1 MEASLAGAGPGAD
14 AAPALQLWNLSKTF
28 GGQKAFDKASLVIA
42 QGEVHGLLGQNG
54 SGKFTLIKVL
64 AGFHGPDPGS
74 RLEIAGADVALPL
87 APCAFRKHRMSFLH
101 QHLGLIPS
109 LTALEN
115 LLLGQLA
122 DRDEWAINW
131 ASTFR
136 GLLSA
141 NPLARML
148 IPKRLAAVGRRLL
161 TLAAANPDLAPAYK
175 ARAAVFAERA
185 RTFDPTTLCALAA
198 RRRGEAIAFMDRL
211 EIGLAD
217 GRQVIV
223 PPGYGLADVVWIVF
237 LARMEF
243 APSAARSES
252 GRRSR
257 AIGAGC
263 RRGRALSPRIFG
275 PACTSDG

>member
-1 MEASLAGAGPGAD
+1 MEFNKL
-14 AAPALQLWNLSKTF
+14 TF
-28 GGQKAFDKASLVIA
+28 GGL
-42 QGEVHGLLGQNG
+42 
-54 SGKFTLIKVL
+54 
-64 AGFHGPDPGS
+64 
-74 RLEIAGADVALPL
+74 
-87 APCAFRKHRMSFLH
+87 
-101 QHLGLIPS
+101 
-109 LTALEN
+109 
-115 LLLGQLA
+115 
-122 DRDEWAINW
+122 
-131 ASTFR
+131 
-136 GLLSA
+136 LLSA

-198 RRRGEAIAFMDRL
+198 RRRGEAIAFRDRL

-223 PPGYGLADVVWIVF
+223 RLVTASRTSSGPCSSLAWNS
-237 LARMEF
+237 R
-243 APSAARSES
+243 PSAARSES

-263 RRGRALSPRIFG
+263 RRGRASSPRIFG
-275 PACTSDG
+275 PDLHVGRLISGMLGFVR